1 MKRQLLLLLALLFCS
16 IGTAL
21 AQKVI
26 HGTVISKDDSEP
38 IMGATVRVVGHNV
51 GAATNLDGKFT
62 INLPAGAS
70 KLSVSY
76 VGMHTQ
82 EVEARD
88 GMTVQMISSAKAIDE
103 IIVVAYGTAKKSSFT
118 GSAVSVDA
126 SKIDKIQ
133 AADASK
139 ALEGT
144 VAGISVTSSSGRA
157 GTSNTIRIRGIGS
170 LNASSAPL
178 IILDGAPYDYEI
190 NSINAKDIES
200 INVLKDA
207 ASAALYG
214 ARGANGVILITTKS
228 GQKGKLN
235 LSFDARIGTNRRGV
249 PEYDIIKDPGTY
261 YQLAWEGLRNSGA
274 YRQTP
279 VANPGEWAS
288 KLLIKKLGYNIYNVA
303 DDQVVDANGN
313 LTSAKIKYA
322 DADSFND
329 WTSHLLEPQTRQE
342 YNLSIS
348 KGSDNSRVYFSLG
361 YLDDKGF
368 NRNTGFK
375 RLSSRL
381 AYDSQ
386 LTNWLRISASSQLS
400 RTETQNKS
408 KEETNFSNPFQWTR
422 MIAPIYPVY
431 MHNDDGSIATDRHG
445 NLLYDDSVGR
455 IYAGGMNLIKQL
467 ELNKEENNQFF
478 LTQNFRADVKL
489 PAGFSFNTTATFS
502 GNWARWTE
510 FFSPLV
516 GDGQA
521 YGGILRKQSS
531 ETYTLNWNQIL
542 NWDKTFNLITLHG
555 MLGHEYYMMK
565 SHYLYGKAQS
575 LIDPAS
581 MEFFAAAKATEL
593 SSNPQDY
600 MVEGYFGQFTA
611 DYDNRYYASL
621 SLRFDGSS
629 VFHKDH
635 RWGTFWSVGA
645 SWRINQENFMKDIKW
660 IENLKLRASYGVQ
673 GNDYL
678 LLPNSNYRAYTPYT
692 NLYSIGTDGT
702 SGNYGPKYKGNKEI
716 TWEKNHNFDVGVEFS
731 LWNGKLAGELDF
743 FNRRTTDMLFN
754 LPIPSTTGFTTNPVN
769 FGKMDNTGFEFSLSS
784 KVYSDKHINVM
795 LTANGTH
802 YKNKIKELPEQFRQ
816 DGIVSGY
823 RLIKEGGSI
832 YDYYMIKYAGVNP
845 ENGDALYYLWDD
857 ASKSFV
863 AKGSK
868 EYSTANINKQYIGTA
883 IPKLAGGFGLVAS
896 AYGFDFSMQFSYHI
910 GGKFIDGGYMELM
923 SAREAGSNWHKD
935 ILNRWTKDNPNT
947 DVPRV
952 DLDNQSIVQTCD
964 RFVTDATYLSLN
976 NLTLGY
982 TLPSQW
988 IKKAGLQSVR
998 LYFAGENLGLFS
1010 KRKGLDPRT
1019 SISGTQNYSVN
1030 SAIRTLSFGLNVSL

>member
-1 MKRQLLLLLALLFCS
+1 MKKLLFLLFTMLLCS
-16 IGTAL
+16 LSTAL
-21 AQKVI
+21 AQTVI
-26 HGTVISKDDSEP
+26 HGTVTSQEDNEP

-62 INLPAGAS
+62 ITLPAGATT
-70 KLSVSY
+70 LTVSY

-82 EVEARD
+82 EVQARD
-88 GMTVQMISSAKAIDE
+88 GMNVQLVSSAKAIDE

-118 GSAVSVDA
+118 GAAVSVDA

-157 GTSNTIRIRGIGS
+157 GTGNTIRIRGIGS
-170 LNASSAPL
+170 LNASSSPL

-235 LSFDARIGTNRRGV
+235 ISFEARIGTNQRGV

-261 YQLAWEGLRNSGA
+261 YRLTWEAIKNSGY

-279 VANPGEWAS
+279 VPNPGEWAS
-288 KLLIKKLGYNIYNVA
+288 KRLVRTLGYNIYDVA
-303 DDQVVDANGN
+303 DDQIVDANGN
-313 LTSAKIKYA
+313 LTTARIKYE

-329 WTSHLLEPQTRQE
+329 WTKHLLEPQTRQE
-342 YNLSIS
+342 YTLSMS
-348 KGSDNSRVYFSLG
+348 KGTDNSRVYFSLG

-381 AYDSQ
+381 AYDTQ
-386 LTNWLRISASSQLS
+386 LTNWLKITASSQLS
-400 RTETQNKS
+400 RTETQNVS
-408 KEETNFSNPFQWTR
+408 DEEDNFSNPFMWTR

-431 MHNDDGSIATDRHG
+431 KHNSDGTIARDKNG
-445 NLLYDDSVGR
+445 NLLYDDSLGR
-455 IYAGGMNLIKQL
+455 EYAGGMNLIKQL
-467 ELNKEENNQFF
+467 ELNRIEDDQFY

-489 PAGFSFNTTATFS
+489 PAGFSFNTTATFN
-502 GNWARWTE
+502 GNWSRWTD
-510 FFSPLV
+510 FKNPLV

-521 YGGILRKQSS
+521 YGGIISKQSS
-531 ETYTLNWNQIL
+531 ETYTLNWNQIV
-542 NWDKTFNLITLHG
+542 NWDKTFKLFTLHG

-565 SHYLYGKAQS
+565 SHYQYGAAQR
-575 LIDPAS
+575 LIDPNV
-581 MEFFAAAKATEL
+581 MEFFVASKVTSL
-593 SSNPQDY
+593 TSYPKNY
-600 MVEGYFGQFTA
+600 MVEGFFGQFTA
-611 DYDNRYYASL
+611 DYDNKYYASL

-645 SWRINQENFMKDIKW
+645 SWRINQENFMKEVKW
-660 IENLKLRASYGVQ
+660 VENLKLRVSYGVQ

-678 LLPNSNYRAYTPYT
+678 LLPGSAYRAYTPYT

-702 SGNYGPKYKGNKEI
+702 SANYGPKYKGNKEI

-754 LPIPSTTGFTTNPVN
+754 LPIPATTGFTTNPVN

-784 KVYSDKHINVM
+784 NVYTNKHVSVT

-802 YKNKIKELPEQFRQ
+802 YKNKIKALPEQFREE
-816 DGIVSGY
+816 GIVSGY
-823 RLIKEGGSI
+823 RLIREGGSI
-832 YDYYMIKYAGVNP
+832 YDYYMIKSAGVDP
-845 ENGDALYYLWDD
+845 ENGDALYYIWDK

-863 AKGSK
+863 AKGSDY
-868 EYSTANINKQYIGTA
+868 YSTANINKQYIGSA

-896 AYGFDFSMQFSYHI
+896 AYGFDFSMQFSYRI
-910 GGKFIDGGYMELM
+910 GGKYIDTGYMDLM
-923 SAREAGSNWHKD
+923 TAGTAGTNWHKD
-935 ILNRWTKDNPNT
+935 ILARWTKENPNT
-947 DVPRV
+947 NVPRLHNG
-952 DLDNQSIVQTCD
+952 DQSIVQASD
-964 RFVTDATYLSLN
+964 RFIIDASYLSLS
-976 NLTLGY
+976 NLTFGY
-982 TLPSQW
+982 TLPTQW
-988 IKKAGLQSVR
+988 IKKMGLQSVR

-1010 KRKGLDPRT
+1010 KRKGLDPRM
-1019 SISGTQNYSVN
+1019 SISGTQSYSVN
-1030 SAIRTLSFGLNVSL
+1030 SAIRTLSFGLSASL